1 MAGLAWAGQA
11 SARAL
16 HSASM
21 GQLGR
26 ILLVV
31 GGVLV
36 LTGLALTLAE
46 RFGLRRLPGDIVWRR
61 KNITVYFPIVTSL
74 VLSLVLTVLLNL
86 LFRRK

>member
-1 MAGLAWAGQA
+1 
-11 SARAL
+11 
-16 HSASM
+16 M

-36 LTGLALTLAE
+36 VAGLALTLGE
-46 RFGLRRLPGDIVWRR
+46 RFGFGKLPGDIEWRR
-61 KNITVYFPIVTSL
+61 KNITVYFPVVTSL